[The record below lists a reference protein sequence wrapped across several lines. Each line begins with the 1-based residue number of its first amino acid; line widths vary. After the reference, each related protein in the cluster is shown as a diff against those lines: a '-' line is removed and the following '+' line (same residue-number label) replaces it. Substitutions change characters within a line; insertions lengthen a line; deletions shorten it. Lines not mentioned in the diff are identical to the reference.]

1 MVITTEEAQ
10 ELVES
15 VFDFDHVGSEML
27 AVRKNFDSIE
37 AQEALVEE
45 LIRVALEE
53 VDEASEDNKAVINN
67 AARTRVGE
75 FVKGAKFS
83 QSGCS
88 GLK

>member
-1 MVITTEEAQ
+1 MTVTTEEAQ

-15 VFDFDHVGSEML
+15 VFDFDHVGNEML

-45 LIRVALEE
+45 LVRVALEQLNN
-53 VDEASEDNKAVINN
+53 ASEDNRVIITT

-88 GLK
+88 GL

>member
-1 MVITTEEAQ
+1 MAITTEEAR

-45 LIRVALEE
+45 LVHVALEE
-53 VDEASEDNKAVINN
+53 LGNASEDNKAIITTT
-67 AARTRVGE
+67 AKARVGE

-88 GLK
+88 GL

>member
-1 MVITTEEAQ
+1 MAITTEEAQ

-45 LIRVALEE
+45 LVHVALEE
-53 VDEASEDNKAVINN
+53 LDNASEENKAIITT
-67 AARTRVGE
+67 AAKTRVGE

-88 GLK
+88 GL

>member
-1 MVITTEEAQ
+1 MAITTEEAQ

-15 VFDFDHVGSEML
+15 VFDFDHVGSQML

-37 AQEALVEE
+37 AQDELVEE
-45 LIRVALEE
+45 LVHVALEE
-53 VDEASEDNKAVINN
+53 LGDASEENKVIITNAV
-67 AARTRVGE
+67 RTRVNE

-88 GLK
+88 GL

>member
-1 MVITTEEAQ
+1 MAVTMEEAQ
-10 ELVES
+10 DLVES

-27 AVRKNFDSIE
+27 AVRKNLNSEE

-45 LIRVALEE
+45 LANVALEE
-53 VDEASEDNKAVINN
+53 LDDASGDNKAVLTT
-67 AARTRVGE
+67 AARTRVSE

-88 GLK
+88 GL

>member
-1 MVITTEEAQ
+1 MAITTEEAR
-10 ELVES
+10 ELVEA

-27 AVRKNFDSIE
+27 AVRKNFDSTE

-45 LIRVALEE
+45 LVRAVAEE
-53 VDEASEDNKAVINN
+53 LKDTSEENLAVITMT
-67 AARTRVGE
+67 AKARVGE

-88 GLK
+88 GL

>member
-1 MVITTEEAQ
+1 MTITTEEAQ

-15 VFDFDHVGSEML
+15 VFDFDHIGSEML
-27 AVRKNFDSIE
+27 AVRKNLDSTE

-45 LIRVALEE
+45 LVRAAAEE
-53 VDEASEDNKAVINN
+53 LQDTSEENLTVIT
-67 AARTRVGE
+67 ATAKTRVGE

-88 GLK
+88 GL